1 MRTRSTFR
9 PHFGHL
15 IPSPFRDFAS
25 ARAIAPPST
34 RLEPALQSLIDT
46 HCASVCPI
54 RSNASE
60 RLFAGVR
67 RGNYRTDKVDR
78 MLIYECDNRADE
90 PIGLKAD
97 NSGKFTT
104 DIDRVSGREGQ
115 K

>member
-1 MRTRSTFR
+1 MRLCL
-9 PHFGHL
+9 PL
-15 IPSPFRDFAS
+15 
-25 ARAIAPPST
+25 
-34 RLEPALQSLIDT
+34 
-46 HCASVCPI
+46 

-67 RGNYRTDKVDR
+67 RGNYRTDKDDR
-78 MLIYECDNRADE
+78 ILLCECDNRADE

-104 DIDRVSGREGQ
+104 DIDRVSGRKGQ

>member
-1 MRTRSTFR
+1 
-9 PHFGHL
+9 L
-15 IPSPFRDFAS
+15 
-25 ARAIAPPST
+25 
-34 RLEPALQSLIDT
+34 RLCLPL
-46 HCASVCPI
+46 

-78 MLIYECDNRADE
+78 ILLCECDNRADE

-97 NSGKFTT
+97 NSGKFIT